1 MAQNI
6 DIGFVLDRIRPR
18 AKYRMYGTYAD
29 LKRTWEDETQTLPTW
44 GEIRA
49 EWNVASGV
57 LAQINADRELAQS
70 ENLREI
76 VKDLVLRVEALEAL

>member
-1 MAQNI
+1 MAQDI
-6 DIGFVLDRIRPR
+6 DIGFVLNRIRPQ
-18 AKYRMYGTYAD
+18 AKYRMYGSYAE
-29 LKRTWEDETQTLPTW
+29 LQATWEDETQTLPTW

-49 EWNVASGV
+49 EWNAASGV

-76 VKDLVLRVEALEAL
+76 VKDLVKRVEALEAL